1 MYMVIRIILLYIRTF
16 LVSICL
22 YSPLYILGNKVKFF
36 ISTPTQMAKWFGLNP
51 PHQDNLQ

>member
-1 MYMVIRIILLYIRTF
+1 MIIRIILLYTTNI
-16 LVSICL
+16 SIINL
-22 YSPLYILGNKVKFF
+22 TLFTLLHILGNKVKFF